1 MSAGSLYQAHPWWQ
15 SHLQDPSVRINND
28 TNSTDTFKRESVGTV
43 GNNIDMAI
51 CCVSFVGALAI
62 ILPYIFNKKS
72 RKLRHVLILG
82 LATSDLVTS
91 IAIIIT
97 TACLIAKINLVRE
110 DGACTFLGYVLVT
123 SIFSQHLWNLSIAI
137 VTYMILVHP
146 LSSFTLTVERRVHW
160 LWPAFWV
167 ISFVIDAIPFGFGG
181 FGFRGGYC
189 SLTTGFY
196 FSGIFQFVPRAIV
209 FLVILCLYT
218 HLFFFLRRT
227 NLFKKAHTSNSLS
240 QGQSRHRSQIAAQSK
255 PGDTLR
261 RMSQHDQALM
271 TSMGFN
277 DTLGASADG
286 ASPTVKTHSPS
297 GASSAAAHS
306 RKTSSGS
313 RVMPPVLNKNDPNAA
328 TRRRSSSLGEKDVS
342 VEMANVES
350 GATRGKGSAA
360 DGVDPGLS
368 GLLSSYSM
376 KQTDASPQPATYGL
390 LDPNYSMAPR
400 RTLPSD
406 LDIEKANASRTYD
419 SSSLNA
425 PSPSDS
431 SYAGTGGAAT
441 MSTRGSAAPLNASFA
456 PSARRPFTAEAASS
470 VDVDATATPRLG
482 GAAAQRRA
490 SAGDSRY
497 HSAHSDTSD
506 SETGDVEAPLH
517 MRPRKDTGDFEMISA
532 PIEHLRHKAL
542 PASGARAYPRLADIL
557 AMGEDDMARARQ
569 GGGGGFVGE
578 RRSSAVQILP
588 GEVMVEMPSKEAFE
602 QQLGD
607 DWNWGMNVTA
617 GESKHPHHHSRHRTA
632 GNTDGITTGT
642 SSTSSADENGVD
654 AIGSTLN
661 RQASLLLL
669 LYPAAYCLLFSIS
682 IARLSVDLADP
693 GASVRRSHDALHSLS
708 RWLIF
713 AQGAIDALIF
723 QFVERQF
730 RQRMKRR
737 RRRAM
742 GERVEDSLG
751 RKVGKRIVRSFQS
764 RSRGG
769 RGEEE
774 KGQIMTI
781 GGGRA

>member
-1 MSAGSLYQAHPWWQ
+1 M
-15 SHLQDPSVRINND
+15 RINND
-28 TNSTDTFKRESVGTV
+28 TNTTDTFQRESVGNV

-82 LATSDLVTS
+82 LATSDLATS

-167 ISFVIDAIPFGFGG
+167 IAFVIDAIPFGFGG

-240 QGQSRHRSQIAAQSK
+240 HGHSRHRSQAGAQSK
-255 PGDTLR
+255 PGDTLG
-261 RMSQHDQALM
+261 RMSQHDHNLLP
-271 TSMGFN
+271 SMGLN
-277 DTLGASADG
+277 DTLGASADD
-286 ASPTVKTHSPS
+286 ASPTVKTHPPS

-313 RVMPPVLNKNDPNAA
+313 RVMPPVLNKNDPNAT
-328 TRRRSSSLGEKDVS
+328 TRRRSSSLGEKESS
-342 VEMANVES
+342 VETANLYS
-350 GATRGKGSAA
+350 GAKLRQGA

-368 GLLSSYSM
+368 GMLSSYSM

-419 SSSLNA
+419 SSSLSA

-431 SYAGTGGAAT
+431 SYAGTGGAPT

-456 PSARRPFTAEAASS
+456 PSARRPFTAEGASS
-470 VDVDATATPRLG
+470 VDVDASSTPRLG
-482 GAAAQRRA
+482 GAAQRRA

-497 HSAHSDTSD
+497 HSARSDTSD
-506 SETGDVEAPLH
+506 SEADDVEFPSH
-517 MRPRKDTGDFEMISA
+517 MRPRKDTGDFEMIS
-532 PIEHLRHKAL
+532 PPVEHLRHKAL
-542 PASGARAYPRLADIL
+542 PPSGARAYPRLADIL

-569 GGGGGFVGE
+569 GGGGGFAGE

-617 GESKHPHHHSRHRTA
+617 GESRHPHHHSRHRA
-632 GNTDGITTGT
+632 ANTDGLTTGT

-682 IARLSVDLADP
+682 MARLSVDLADP

-764 RSRGG
+764 RSRGAG
-769 RGEEE
+769 REEE
-774 KGQIMTI
+774 KGQIVTI